1 MRKVLSSVGATLLF
15 VGPALAADL
24 LKDTN
29 KRATL
34 ILETQWRAMERLSF
48 QAIGPRLEE
57 FFAKT
62 MGTFGLSKE
71 ELKAKADFNFGVY
84 DMKGFESVR
93 GVFRL
98 ANALS
103 ENGFTQF
110 AFLKGKGLAD
120 LKAVKDAQEWLIEVK
135 TLVLQTKPHEFKTN
149 GPIAVLP
156 VDKFQPENNR
166 IEDYVE
172 KVSMQI
178 AGNLVEKA
186 RQQLIDTVKKEGE
199 ALLKKMKSWD
209 EDMVQRKSKAYDDVE
224 NFPNKFTANYLFLI
238 NQSES
243 DIPRVNQPSLDRL
256 KQLNMEWATLKARA
270 NEILNKDVPSLN
282 KRLWEV
288 GLGAIWKD

>member
-1 MRKVLSSVGATLLF
+1 MDPLMKKELQACVAILSVHIMKTLLND
-15 VGPALAADL
+15 LAKYPLCDFFLRRCVESMSQRQINDDL
-24 LKDTN
+24 AEEPD
-29 KRATL
+29 
-34 ILETQWRAMERLSF
+34 LSLLLHF
-48 QAIGPRLEE
+48 DKPGTMGRLEE

-62 MGTFGLSKE
+62 MVTFGLSKE

-110 AFLKGKGLAD
+110 VFLKGKGLAD
-120 LKAVKDAQEWLIEVK
+120 LKAVKNAQEWLIEVK
-135 TLVLQTKPHEFKTN
+135 TLVLQTKPHQFKTN
-149 GPIAVLP
+149 GPIEVLP
-156 VDKFQPENNR
+156 VDKFQPKNNR

-199 ALLKKMKSWD
+199 AKKMIALVVNLFAAD
-209 EDMVQRKSKAYDDVE
+209 LFLDAE
-224 NFPNKFTANYLFLI
+224 NIHAVYARLRGQFPKWEKNYLADVDGVAFLT
-238 NQSES
+238 S
-243 DIPRVNQPSLDRL
+243 
-256 KQLNMEWATLKARA
+256 QLYLF
-270 NEILNKDVPSLN
+270 
-282 KRLWEV
+282 
-288 GLGAIWKD
+288 